1 MSDAEVSQSGFA
13 EDDAAP
19 SPLIERLVVD
29 VEGFEG
35 PLDLLLELARDQK
48 VDITRI
54 SILALAEQYLEFI
67 QEARKIRLELAADYL
82 VMAAWL
88 AYLKSRLLLPAPEP
102 DGEEPSGEE
111 MAAAL
116 RFQLQRL
123 QALRDAGEALV
134 ALPQLGRE
142 TFARGEPERV
152 RTVET
157 VVYEATLFDLL
168 RAYGRIRRKPGE
180 HNLRIAHLDLYSV
193 EEAVGRLRSM
203 LGEMPSWRAL
213 VAFLPTAVN
222 AADPLAARSAVAA
235 TFVASLELCKEGRL
249 DLRQDRTF
257 APIYLRSRVAAG
269 EPAEAPADAAEP
281 DAARDAGGRADDRD
295 GA

>member
-1 MSDAEVSQSGFA
+1 MSGADFA
-13 EDDAAP
+13 EDSGAP
-19 SPLIERLVVD
+19 TPLVERLVVD

-48 VDITRI
+48 VDITKI
-54 SILALAEQYLEFI
+54 SILALAEQYLAFV
-67 QEARKIRLELAADYL
+67 QEARRVRLELAADYL

-102 DGEEPSGEE
+102 DGEEPTGEE
-111 MAAAL
+111 LAAAL

-123 QALRDAGEALV
+123 QALRDAGGKLV
-134 ALPQLGRE
+134 ALPQLGRD
-142 TFARGEPERV
+142 TFARGEPEKV
-152 RTVET
+152 RAVET

-168 RAYGRIRRKPGE
+168 KAYGRMQRKAGG
-180 HNLRIAHLDLYSV
+180 HNLRIARVDLYSV
-193 EEAVGRLRSM
+193 EEAVKRLSQM

-213 VAFLPTAVN
+213 VAFLPPALATG
-222 AADPLAARSAVAA
+222 DPLAARSAVAS
-235 TFVASLELCKEGRL
+235 TFVASLELCKRGLL

-257 APIYLRSRVAAG
+257 APIYLRSRPEG
-269 EPAEAPADAAEP
+269 ERDLGEFDGAEP
-281 DAARDAGGRADDRD
+281 PGQEGGAEE